1 MLKSQPHVSLKRKEY
16 FDEVTKLI
24 KSDHWNGVKP
34 NYMRNMCQKCGKQFK
49 NLQGLHQYISYHRAK
64 NKPKAGCPQCGKK
77 FSKNHNLKVHM
88 KTHLGEKPF
97 KCRFCACVFAY
108 KKTIL
113 RHLRTKHKN
122 ENGLETEIN
131 RKWENNSKVVIET
144 ECNEVS
150 LTEEYNM
157 DNYNGHHEDY
167 ISPEDNF
174 IDDLSTNGNFEKA
187 SIGIM

>member
-16 FDEVTKLI
+16 VDEVTKLI
-24 KSDHWNGVKP
+24 KSDHWTGAKP

-49 NLQGLHQYISYHRAK
+49 NLQGLHQHISYHRSK

-108 KKTIL
+108 KKIII

-122 ENGLETEIN
+122 EKDLETELN
-131 RKWENNSKVVIET
+131 RKWENNSKVVIER
-144 ECNEVS
+144 ECNAM
-150 LTEEYNM
+150 EEYNM
-157 DNYNGHHEDY
+157 DDYNDNDKDFTY
-167 ISPEDNF
+167 PEDNST
-174 IDDLSTNGNFEKA
+174 DDLSTNANFEKA
-187 SIGIM
+187 SIGLM